1 MRHQDTIVA
10 LATPAGA
17 GAIAIIRLSGEE
29 AISIA
34 SKVFYSVSG
43 KKLSQQK
50 THTIHLGH
58 IKDGDRVVDEVLAS
72 VFKNPNSYTGEDV
85 VEFSCHGSNYIQQ
98 EIIQLCLRKGA
109 RMAQAGEFTLRAFL
123 NGKMDLS
130 QAEAVADLIASD
142 SEASHQLAIQQMR
155 GGFSS
160 EIKALREQL
169 LNFAS
174 LIELELDFAEEDV
187 EFANRDEFQSLI
199 SKITNILKR
208 LIDSFATG
216 NVLKNGIP
224 VAIVGEPNVGK
235 STLLNALL
243 NEERAIVSDIAG
255 TTRDTIE
262 DEITIGGVGF
272 RFIDTAG
279 IRETTDTIEGLGI
292 QKTFQKMDQAQVV
305 IYLFDSNTVR
315 LSLWK
320 SEESFNDVSKKRFDK
335 LSETSQNEIASTII
349 EIEKIKNKFPQK
361 TLVVIANKVD
371 TLSPA
376 EREKLNVTLSG
387 VTERSRSAVEGS
399 HSLLLSAKTGEG
411 VETLKNTLLNFVNTG
426 ALRNNETIVT
436 NTRHY
441 DALLKALEEIQKV
454 QAGID
459 DNLSGDLL
467 AIDIRQ
473 ALYHFGEITG
483 EISND
488 DLLGNIFANFCIG
501 K

>member
-1 MRHQDTIVA
+1 MTHTDTIVA
-10 LATPAGA
+10 MATPAGA
-17 GAIAIIRLSGEE
+17 GAIAVLRLSGPE

-34 SKVFYSVSG
+34 SALFSTVSK
-43 KKLSQQK
+43 KKLRDQK
-50 THTIHLGH
+50 SHTVHLGH
-58 IKDGDRVVDEVLAS
+58 IKDGEKIIDEVLLT
-72 VFKNPNSYTGEDV
+72 VFKNPHSYTGEDV
-85 VEFSCHGSNYIQQ
+85 VEISCHGSNYIQQ
-98 EIIQLCLRKGA
+98 EIIQLCLRKGC

-123 NGKMDLS
+123 HGKMDLS

-142 SEASHQLAIQQMR
+142 SAASHQLAIQQMR

-160 EIKALREQL
+160 EIKKLREEL

-187 EFANRDEFQSLI
+187 EFANRDEFQKLI
-199 SKITNILKR
+199 SKITQVLKR

-235 STLLNALL
+235 STLLNSLL

-255 TTRDTIE
+255 TTRDSIE
-262 DEITIGGVGF
+262 DEIIIGGIGF

-292 QKTFQKMDQAQVV
+292 KKTFEKIEAAQVV
-305 IYLFDSNTVR
+305 IYLFDAEKFYPDASGQG
-315 LSLWK
+315 
-320 SEESFNDVSKKRFDK
+320 SKFQVEIETIKNKYPLKNLVIVANKVDK
-335 LSETSQNEIASTII
+335 LSEEEINNLQSS
-349 EIEKIKNKFPQK
+349 IKH
-361 TLVVIANKVD
+361 L
-371 TLSPA
+371 
-376 EREKLNVTLSG
+376 
-387 VTERSRSAVEGS
+387 
-399 HSLLLSAKTGEG
+399 HLLSAKTAQG
-411 VETLKNTLLNFVNTG
+411 VEELQNKLLDFVNTG

-436 NTRHY
+436 NSRHY
-441 DALLKALEEIQKV
+441 DAMLKALEEIIKV
-454 QAGID
+454 QEGID
-459 DNLSGDLL
+459 SNLSGDLL

-473 ALYHFGEITG
+473 ALYYFGEITG

-488 DLLGNIFANFCIG
+488 ELLGNIFANFCIG